1 MDQFFNQSY
10 FKYTFGLKM
19 INEKKFENLFGLPT
33 RNPNDEI
40 TQTHCNIALAIQK
53 VTEDIILKLS

>member
-1 MDQFFNQSY
+1 
-10 FKYTFGLKM
+10 M

-40 TQTHCNIALAIQK
+40 TQTHCNMALAIQK
-53 VTEDIILKLS
+53 VTEDIKNCL